1 MLGIVFQ
8 RVKDF
13 PANAHLSLN
22 NFIIYVSLPALTLV
36 QIPQITLTSKLWMPV
51 ATAWIVFI
59 AAAIFFKLL
68 QKQFGFNN
76 ATLGCLI
83 LTCGLFNSSFIGY
96 PVMKALYGE
105 EGLQLAI
112 MVDQPGSF
120 LVLSTLG
127 IGVAAYFSS
136 GVPDAK
142 IIFRKIFSFPP
153 LWGFILA
160 FMMRVFGIVY
170 PQPIEGALKILADTM
185 IPLALI
191 SVGMNIKFNIKEA
204 LPKGLF
210 AGLFYKLL
218 MAPAIL
224 FVLYV
229 IILKA
234 TGLEAK
240 VSVMEAAMAPM
251 ITGAIVASKYGLRP
265 ALASLLVGIGIP
277 LSFLTLC
284 LWYFLLEWF

>member
-1 MLGIVFQ
+1 
-8 RVKDF
+8 
-13 PANAHLSLN
+13 
-22 NFIIYVSLPALTLV
+22 
-36 QIPQITLTSKLWMPV
+36 
-51 ATAWIVFI
+51 
-59 AAAIFFKLL
+59 
-68 QKQFGFNN
+68 
-76 ATLGCLI
+76 
-83 LTCGLFNSSFIGY
+83 Y

-127 IGVAAYFSS
+127 IGVAAYYSS

-142 IIFRKIFSFPP
+142 IIFRKISSFPP
-153 LWGFILA
+153 LWGFIVA
-160 FMMRVFGIVY
+160 MFMRLSGLQHPEAIA
-170 PQPIEGALKILADTM
+170 GALKILADTM

-224 FVLYV
+224 FVLY
-229 IILKA
+229 
-234 TGLEAK
+234 
-240 VSVMEAAMAPM
+240 
-251 ITGAIVASKYGLRP
+251 
-265 ALASLLVGIGIP
+265 
-277 LSFLTLC
+277 
-284 LWYFLLEWF
+284 